1 MSRSAI
7 AIAIVAFSLPCSAAE
22 LPSPYAPLAFL
33 AGHCWQ
39 GELPG
44 DKKDIDTHCF
54 SWIYGSDKF
63 VRDVHT
69 VRGEG
74 HKDYVG
80 ESIYYWDSVAKKLQY
95 LYVENAGGSSKGDVE
110 ANDTALVFPP
120 TTYQEGGQTQTYR
133 SRWTHSSA
141 DAYDVVTEF
150 RKGDEW
156 TPGWTVHMRKVAA
169 KKNVASSK

>member
-1 MSRSAI
+1 MIRII
-7 AIAIVAFSLPCSAAE
+7 AAATFAA
-22 LPSPYAPLAFL
+22 LSTQCAAADTPSPYAPLAFL

-44 DKKDIDTHCF
+44 GKKDVDTHCF
-54 SWIYGSDKF
+54 RWVYGGDKF

-80 ESIYYWDSVAKKLQY
+80 ESIYYWDGVAKKLQY
-95 LYVENAGGSSKGDVE
+95 LYFENSGGSSAGTVE
-110 ANDTALVFPP
+110 VTENALVFPP
-120 TTYQEGGQTQTYR
+120 TTYQENGKTQTYR
-133 SRWTHSSA
+133 SRWTRSGS

-150 RKGDEW
+150 KKEDGW
-156 TPGWTVHMRKVAA
+156 KTVWTVHMSRVAT
-169 KKNVASSK
+169 NVN

>member
-1 MSRSAI
+1 MNRFAI
-7 AIAIVAFSLPCSAAE
+7 AAAIAALSMQCAAADA
-22 LPSPYAPLAFL
+22 PSPYAPLAFL
-33 AGHCWQ
+33 AGYCWQ

-44 DKKDIDTHCF
+44 GKKDIDTHCF
-54 SWIYGSDKF
+54 SWIYGDKF

-110 ANDTALVFPP
+110 ASDTALVFPP
-120 TTYQEGGQTQTYR
+120 STYQEGGQTQTYR
-133 SRWTHSSA
+133 SRWTHSRA

-150 RKGDEW
+150 RKADAW
-156 TPGWTVHMRKVAA
+156 APGWTVHMVRLEAPKA
-169 KKNVASSK
+169 K

>member
-1 MSRSAI
+1 MNRFAI
-7 AIAIVAFSLPCSAAE
+7 AAAIAAFSTQCAAADA
-22 LPSPYAPLAFL
+22 PSPYAPLAFL
-33 AGHCWQ
+33 AGYCWQ

-44 DKKDIDTHCF
+44 GKKDIDTHCF
-54 SWIYGSDKF
+54 SWIYGDKF

-110 ANDTALVFPP
+110 ASDTALVFPP
-120 TTYQEGGQTQTYR
+120 STYQEGGQTQTYR
-133 SRWTHSSA
+133 SRWTHSRA

-150 RKGDEW
+150 RKADAW
-156 TPGWTVHMRKVAA
+156 APGWTVHMVRLEAPKA
-169 KKNVASSK
+169 K

>member
-1 MSRSAI
+1 MNRFAI
-7 AIAIVAFSLPCSAAE
+7 AAAIAAFSTQCAAADA
-22 LPSPYAPLAFL
+22 PSPYAPLAFL

-44 DKKDIDTHCF
+44 GKKDIDTHCF
-54 SWIYGSDKF
+54 SWIYGDKF

-110 ANDTALVFPP
+110 ASDTALVFPP
-120 TTYQEGGQTQTYR
+120 STYQEGGQTQTYR
-133 SRWTHSSA
+133 SRWTHSRA

-150 RKGDEW
+150 RKADAW
-156 TPGWTVHMRKVAA
+156 APGWTVHMVRLEAPKA
-169 KKNVASSK
+169 K

>member
-1 MSRSAI
+1 MNRVAAI
-7 AIAIVAFSLPCSAAE
+7 AALAAFSNLSAAAQTS
-22 LPSPYAPLAFL
+22 SPYAPLAFL
-33 AGHCWQ
+33 AGHCWR

-44 DKKDIDTHCF
+44 GKKDIDTHCF
-54 SWIYGSDKF
+54 SWIYGDKF

-95 LYVENAGGSSKGDVE
+95 LYFENAGGSSAGAVE
-110 ANDTALVFPP
+110 ATDAALTFPP
-120 TTYQEGGQTQTYR
+120 TDYQEGGNTQTYR
-133 SRWTHSSA
+133 SRWARAGS

-150 RKGDEW
+150 KKDDAW
-156 TPGWTVHMRKVAA
+156 TTGWTVHMRKVGDHGKAA
-169 KKNVASSK
+169 K